1 MKKRNLMVALLCS
14 MCLAVSFPVPA
25 MADGTKVVTLGADLT
40 QDQKNT
46 MMNYFKADSSQVQVI
61 TVTNQDERDLLGNYV
76 PSEQIGTRTLS
87 CAYVKPTQSGG
98 IKVRTANLNYVTC
111 NMIATALS
119 TAGVNNCEVVAACPY
134 EVSGTGAL
142 TGVMKA
148 YESASGQALDST
160 KKDLA
165 AKEVVVTGNVGQ
177 QVGQDNATNIINQAK
192 MQIIGDNIQNA
203 DEIYNIVNNIAV
215 QNGITL
221 SQDEL
226 DTIVSLLQQIAQ
238 QNYDIQEMKK
248 TLEDI
253 QQNLEDSKNGTSSDD
268 SSDDDAV
275 DEGEDITQDVDS
287 GALGDDVK
295 QTSTEDANLA
305 KDTGADTNQTE
316 NTDSSD
322 DSGDY
327 NIPEATG
334 DGTDAGT
341 DESGEGTDETAD
353 NTEDTLNT
361 DDLSEES
368 KAKFD
373 QAKLFCKGE
382 YEGDLAVLQSVVENV
397 TEPPVTLDQDVAE
410 KLSQKVLE
418 TYLNILKDAG
428 ATYVPDGTEVYLS
441 TELNMMNKELKTI
454 FSTETDPAEDDILYN
469 VDPEVRQKM
478 YDDTLNFFVK
488 LYGEDVQTD
497 TTEEST
503 ETQELKRL
511 LEEARVNAENL
522 RKSLE
527 NIDTHMHGVSDH
539 AGEIGSIMQ
548 EYGTSI
554 SQMNENIS
562 EIANVM
568 EEMENSFEG
577 MNEEAK
583 DGARYA
589 QNSNKAAYD
598 IMMESENER
607 REVEERANAVE
618 KALMDK
624 IEQSKEAEKILDLT
638 VNILE
643 IADQTNLLAL
653 NASIEAAHAGDAGRG
668 FAIVADEIT
677 KLAASSSETAEQI
690 KEISASVL
698 NAVSGLASEAEN
710 VVTFMKDKTMGSYD
724 KLVEVGRKYQGDSK
738 IMFDK
743 MQDFSYVSQS
753 LLEQVADSNKSVD
766 AIRTAAGE
774 TEQSLNSIMDKMDEI
789 DDSIKEIMHTS

>member
-1 MKKRNLMVALLCS
+1 MKKRNIMVALLCS
-14 MCLAVSFPVPA
+14 MCLAVSSPIPA

-316 NTDSSD
+316 NTDSYDNSGTD
-322 DSGDY
+322 NIPDASGDGTTE
-327 NIPEATG
+327 NGTTEETPNESTDGTTEEIPPATG

-341 DESGEGTDETAD
+341 DESAD
-353 NTEDTLNT
+353 NTEDALNT
-361 DDLSEES
+361 DDLSEEA
-368 KAKFD
+368 KIKFD
-373 QAKLFCKGE
+373 QAKQFCKGE
-382 YEGDLAVLQSVVENV
+382 YEGDLGALQSVVEGV
-397 TEPPVTLDQDVAE
+397 TEPPVTLDQDVAQ
-410 KLSQKVLE
+410 KLSRKVLE
-418 TYLNILKDAG
+418 TYLKVLKDGG
-428 ATYVPDGTEVYLS
+428 ASYVPDGTEAYLS
-441 TELNMMNKELKTI
+441 QELNMLNKELKTI
-454 FSTETDPAEDDILYN
+454 FSTETDPAEDDILYST
-469 VDPEVRQKM
+469 DKEVRQKM
-478 YDDTLNFFVK
+478 YDDTLSFFVK
-488 LYGEDVQTD
+488 LYGEDTQETQPAEAAED
-497 TTEEST
+497 TAEAQAASEDTSYDATAEDGSYTEEY
-503 ETQELKRL
+503 
-511 LEEARVNAENL
+511 
-522 RKSLE
+522 
-527 NIDTHMHGVSDH
+527 
-539 AGEIGSIMQ
+539 GE
-548 EYGTSI
+548 
-554 SQMNENIS
+554 
-562 EIANVM
+562 
-568 EEMENSFEG
+568 
-577 MNEEAK
+577 
-583 DGARYA
+583 
-589 QNSNKAAYD
+589 
-598 IMMESENER
+598 
-607 REVEERANAVE
+607 
-618 KALMDK
+618 
-624 IEQSKEAEKILDLT
+624 
-638 VNILE
+638 
-643 IADQTNLLAL
+643 
-653 NASIEAAHAGDAGRG
+653 
-668 FAIVADEIT
+668 
-677 KLAASSSETAEQI
+677 
-690 KEISASVL
+690 
-698 NAVSGLASEAEN
+698 
-710 VVTFMKDKTMGSYD
+710 
-724 KLVEVGRKYQGDSK
+724 
-738 IMFDK
+738 
-743 MQDFSYVSQS
+743 
-753 LLEQVADSNKSVD
+753 
-766 AIRTAAGE
+766 
-774 TEQSLNSIMDKMDEI
+774 
-789 DDSIKEIMHTS
+789 

>member
-14 MCLAVSFPVPA
+14 MCLAVSSPVPA

-165 AKEVVVTGNVGQ
+165 AKEVVVTGNIGQ

-334 DGTDAGT
+334 DGTNGTTEETPQENPDGSDENTDSSTDGIPEATGDGTDAGT
-341 DESGEGTDETAD
+341 DESGESTDETAD

-454 FSTETDPAEDDILYN
+454 FSTETDPAEDDILYS

-488 LYGEDVQTD
+488 LYGEDVQTE

-503 ETQELKRL
+503 DTQNVSEDTASGENT
-511 LEEARVNAENL
+511 EE
-522 RKSLE
+522 
-527 NIDTHMHGVSDH
+527 
-539 AGEIGSIMQ
+539 
-548 EYGTSI
+548 Y
-554 SQMNENIS
+554 
-562 EIANVM
+562 
-568 EEMENSFEG
+568 
-577 MNEEAK
+577 
-583 DGARYA
+583 
-589 QNSNKAAYD
+589 
-598 IMMESENER
+598 
-607 REVEERANAVE
+607 
-618 KALMDK
+618 
-624 IEQSKEAEKILDLT
+624 
-638 VNILE
+638 
-643 IADQTNLLAL
+643 
-653 NASIEAAHAGDAGRG
+653 
-668 FAIVADEIT
+668 
-677 KLAASSSETAEQI
+677 
-690 KEISASVL
+690 
-698 NAVSGLASEAEN
+698 
-710 VVTFMKDKTMGSYD
+710 
-724 KLVEVGRKYQGDSK
+724 
-738 IMFDK
+738 
-743 MQDFSYVSQS
+743 
-753 LLEQVADSNKSVD
+753 
-766 AIRTAAGE
+766 
-774 TEQSLNSIMDKMDEI
+774 TEDYTE
-789 DDSIKEIMHTS
+789 